1 MNIGVDI
8 DGVLADYFAYVRDVV
23 RPHFSSFDETEYRV
37 HEMFGL
43 DKGVSD
49 KFWESEIWNYTQ
61 NVLPMKDASEFM
73 HRLIQDGHK
82 IVINTAR
89 WLSCRD
95 DDVGSRKRD
104 MVREWL
110 GKYNIPYD
118 EIAFANFERGK
129 IAMSKNPYDQ
139 KGKSRV
145 VKEFSLDLHIDD
157 APHEV
162 ELLSSTIPII
172 IFDNP
177 YNRECNP
184 PNTHRAKNWA
194 EVYQIINKLR
204 S

>member
-23 RPHFSSFDETEYRV
+23 RPHFSSFNETEYRV

-43 DKGVSD
+43 
-49 KFWESEIWNYTQ
+49 
-61 NVLPMKDASEFM
+61 
-73 HRLIQDGHK
+73 
-82 IVINTAR
+82 
-89 WLSCRD
+89 
-95 DDVGSRKRD
+95 
-104 MVREWL
+104 
-110 GKYNIPYD
+110 
-118 EIAFANFERGK
+118 FA
-129 IAMSKNPYDQ
+129 MDKNPYEQ
-139 KGKSRV
+139 KGKSGV
-145 VKEFSLDLHIDD
+145 VKKFALDIHIDD

-194 EVYQIINKLR
+194 EVYEIINKLR
-204 S
+204 A